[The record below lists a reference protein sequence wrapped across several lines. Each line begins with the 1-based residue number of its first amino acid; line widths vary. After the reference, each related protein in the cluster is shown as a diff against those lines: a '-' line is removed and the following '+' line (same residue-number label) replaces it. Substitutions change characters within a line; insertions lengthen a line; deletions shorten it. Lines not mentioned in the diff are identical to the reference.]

1 MGFYLRSN
9 GYHFPTIVRSI
20 VNAEELLDLLL
31 DGEYV
36 GWQIT
41 RTDNGLEVVGILP
54 NGEYRLLT
62 VIPTEPSTTV

>member
-1 MGFYLRSN
+1 
-9 GYHFPTIVRSI
+9 
-20 VNAEELLDLLL
+20 VNVHDLLDLLL

-41 RTDNGLEVVGILP
+41 RTDHGLEVVGILP

-62 VIPTEPSTTV
+62 VIPTEPSTIDQDTLHVG

>member
-1 MGFYLRSN
+1 MLRVL
-9 GYHFPTIVRSI
+9 YVMT
-20 VNAEELLDLLL
+20 AQDLLDLLL

-62 VIPTEPSTTV
+62 IIPTQSEETQ

>member
-1 MGFYLRSN
+1 M
-9 GYHFPTIVRSI
+9 
-20 VNAEELLDLLL
+20 NAEELLDLLL
-31 DGEYV
+31 YGEYV

>member
-1 MGFYLRSN
+1 M
-9 GYHFPTIVRSI
+9 
-20 VNAEELLDLLL
+20 NANDLLDLLL

-41 RTDNGLEVVGILP
+41 RTPDGLEVVGILP

-62 VIPTEPSTTV
+62 IISTHEEP

>member
-1 MGFYLRSN
+1 MFKISMQRAA
-9 GYHFPTIVRSI
+9 FKM
-20 VNAEELLDLLL
+20 NAEELLDLLL

-62 VIPTEPSTTV
+62 TIPTHEGTP

>member
-1 MGFYLRSN
+1 
-9 GYHFPTIVRSI
+9 
-20 VNAEELLDLLL
+20 VNAEDLLDLLL

-41 RTDNGLEVVGILP
+41 RTDEGLQVVGILL

-62 VIPTEPSTTV
+62 TIPTHERTQ

>member
-1 MGFYLRSN
+1 M
-9 GYHFPTIVRSI
+9 
-20 VNAEELLDLLL
+20 NAHDLLDLLL

-41 RTDNGLEVVGILP
+41 RTDDGLRVVGILP

-62 VIPTEPSTTV
+62 TIPTHEETHHENVT